1 MLILVPVPSGKDSGG
16 VFELA
21 FALVPAYIFD
31 SIYDVLHDHI
41 AYANLATP
49 LKFDV
54 KTLATYFFHKTMVLL
69 VFVIESKD
77 TDPIC

>member
-1 MLILVPVPSGKDSGG
+1 MTLVPVPPGKDSGG

-21 FALVPAYIFD
+21 FALVPAFVFD
-31 SIYDVLHDHI
+31 SICDVLHDHI

-54 KTLATYFFHKTMVLL
+54 KTWATYFFHKTMVFL

>member
-1 MLILVPVPSGKDSGG
+1 LILVPVPPDEDSGG

-21 FALVPAYIFD
+21 FALVPAFIFD
-31 SIYDVLHDHI
+31 SICDVLHDHI

-54 KTLATYFFHKTMVLL
+54 KTLATYFFYKTMVLL

-77 TDPIC
+77 TDLIC